1 MPVQVPHLRR
11 WFALGTIGMVLLV
24 TGMYLYARH
33 RIRNALKEVPQKIGI
48 DVQQTAQ
55 GFTVSRSEQ
64 GRTLFKIQASKAI
77 QFKQGGS
84 AELHDVAIT
93 IYGRDASRF
102 DQIYGSDFLYDPES
116 GDVTAQGE
124 VQIDLQANPEGL
136 TKPDQ
141 AAPKELKNPI
151 HLRTTGLTF
160 NQKTGNASTKE
171 KVDFEVAQAS
181 GSAIGASYVANT
193 SVLTL
198 QSQVNMAFTGATPA
212 RVNAAHATIT
222 KNPHIVVLDHPHV
235 QNGPERAEAQNAT
248 LFLRPDNNVDRVLA
262 TGEVKVEASGTQ
274 STQVQAAQLELLMAS
289 QQDRLKAAVF
299 SGDVQMESSGAQ
311 QAEGSAGR
319 LLLTFS
325 GKNVLTTA
333 HTEQNVKLVAHQKPA
348 SGPAP
353 AQDVELTAPVVD
365 FAVADG
371 DKLEHAETSG
381 AAQIAIRPSAPN
393 AGQQTLVTAVKF
405 VAKFDNQGQLASVHG
420 APDARIV
427 TTNPGQPDRVS
438 SSDTLDA
445 SLHPPGGIQAITQH
459 GHVAYVDGERK
470 AWADHA
476 KYTPAD
482 QVLVLTGSPRVI
494 DGSMTTTARAMRLN
508 RATGDAF
515 ADGDVKST
523 YSELKAQPDGALLA
537 SSSPIHVTARTMLA
551 SRSPAIADYTG
562 NARLWQDAN
571 IVEAPS
577 IKFDR
582 DQRSITAQGSAA
594 QMVSTVLI
602 QADKSGKVTPVTIT
616 SSRLSYTDSERKA
629 HFDGAVQA
637 KGADVAMTANQMDV
651 YLQSRGQS
659 AATQATASASRVE
672 HIVASGRVL
681 VSQPGRSARGK
692 QLVYTADEDK
702 FVLTGGP
709 PSIFDAEHGQITGVS
724 LTFFRHDDRVLVEGN
739 DKSPTVTQT
748 RVAR

>member
-1 MPVQVPHLRR
+1 MPVEISHLRR
-11 WFALGTIGMVLLV
+11 WFALGAIGMVLLV
-24 TGMYLYARH
+24 AGMYLYARH
-33 RIRNALKEVPQKIGI
+33 RVRNALKEVPQKIGI
-48 DVQQTAQ
+48 EVQQSAQ

-64 GRTLFKIQASKAI
+64 GRTLFRIQASKAI
-77 QFKQGGS
+77 QFKQGGR
-84 AELHDVAIT
+84 AELHDVEIT
-93 IYGRDASRF
+93 LYGRDSRRF
-102 DQIYGSDFLYDPES
+102 DQIYGSDFIYDPSS
-116 GDVTAQGE
+116 GEVTAQGE
-124 VQIDLQANPEGL
+124 VQIDLEANPQGL

-141 AAPKELKNPI
+141 ATPKELKDPI
-151 HLRTTGLTF
+151 HLKTTGLTF
-160 NQKTGNASTKE
+160 NQKTGNASTRE
-171 KVDFEVAQAS
+171 KIEFEIPQAS
-181 GSAIGASYVANT
+181 GSAMGASYVANT

-198 QSQVNMAFTGATPA
+198 QSRVNMAFTGTTPA
-212 RVNAAHATIT
+212 RVTAAHATIT

-235 QNGPERAEAQNAT
+235 ENGPERAQAQNAT
-248 LFLRPDNNVDRVLA
+248 LFLRPDNSVDRVLA
-262 TGEVKVEASGTQ
+262 TGQVKVEASGTQ
-274 STQVQAAQLELLMAS
+274 STQVQAAQLELLMMP
-289 QQDRLKAAVF
+289 QQGSLKAAIF
-299 SGDVQMESSGAQ
+299 SGDVQMQSSGAQ

-319 LLLTFS
+319 LLLNFS
-325 GKNVLTTA
+325 RKNELTTA
-333 HTEQNVKLVAHQKPA
+333 HTEQNVKLVAHQKPV
-348 SGPAP
+348 SGSAP

-381 AAQIAIRPSAPN
+381 AAQIAIRPSVPN
-393 AGQQTLVTAVKF
+393 AGQQTLVTAAKF

-438 SSDTLDA
+438 SSDMLDA
-445 SLHPPGGIQAITQH
+445 NFHPPGGIQAITQQ
-459 GHVAYVDGERK
+459 GHVTYVDAERK

-476 KYTPAD
+476 RYTPAD
-482 QVLVLTGSPRVI
+482 QVLVLTGSPRVV

-508 RATGDAF
+508 RATGDAS

-537 SSSPIHVTARTMLA
+537 SSSPIHVTARAMLA
-551 SRSPAIADYTG
+551 HRSPAIADYTG

-582 DQRSITAQGSAA
+582 DQRSVVAQASAS
-594 QMVSTVLI
+594 QMVSTALV
-602 QADKSGKVTPVTIT
+602 QADKSGKVTPVAIT
-616 SSRLSYTDSERKA
+616 STRLYYTDNERKA

-637 KGADVAMTANQMDV
+637 KGADVTITANQMDV
-651 YLQSRGQS
+651 YLQSRGQP
-659 AATQATASASRVE
+659 AATQPTASASRVD

-681 VSQPGRSARGK
+681 VSQPGRSARGN
-692 QLVYTADEDK
+692 QLVYTADEAK

-709 PSIFDAEHGQITGVS
+709 PSIFDAEHGKITGVS

>member
-24 TGMYLYARH
+24 AGMYLYARH

-325 GKNVLTTA
+325 EKNVLTTA

-445 SLHPPGGIQAITQH
+445 GLHPPGGIQAITQH

-482 QVLVLTGSPRVI
+482 QLLVLTGSPRVI

-659 AATQATASASRVE
+659 AATQATASASRVD